1 MHHCKHWLTSA
12 GSGSRCHYLK
22 EGKFGTFMLMS
33 PMLMFLGISGR
44 FMFFTADTARAGAP
58 AIPAYTHTHT
68 HAQKTHTRR
77 VDKTQTSEAENMPLQ
92 DETLKSEHS
101 THTVLNKVLDNQ
113 LLTKCKSTD
122 SY

>member
-1 MHHCKHWLTSA
+1 
-12 GSGSRCHYLK
+12 
-22 EGKFGTFMLMS
+22 MLMS

-58 AIPAYTHTHT
+58 AIPAYTHTRTKKHT
-68 HAQKTHTRR
+68 QGGLIR
-77 VDKTQTSEAENMPLQ
+77 QTSEAENMPLQ

-122 SY
+122 SS